1 MQLVLW
7 DFDGTLAYRQGGMW
21 VATLLDILGEFA
33 PNLCVTAEQVR
44 PYFQPGAYQPG
55 FPWHTPEQPHAHI
68 RSADEW
74 WSALNPLFEHVF
86 REVGVGIEYAK
97 ELAALMRVHYADPA
111 QWRLFND
118 AMPILTQLSEQGFT
132 HALLSNHV
140 PELPELLETLELL
153 PFFVYV
159 FNSAQTGYEKPH
171 PQAFQNVREAFPQA
185 NIVCMIGD
193 NLHSDIAGAEAAAI
207 PGILVRTN
215 DASVRHCC
223 KDLTT
228 VPAVIQHILT
238 E

>member
-21 VATLLDILGEFA
+21 IATLLDILGEFA
-33 PNLCVTAEQVR
+33 PNLCVTAEQMR
-44 PYFQPGAYQPG
+44 PYFQPGACQPG
-55 FPWHTPEQPHAHI
+55 FPWHTPERPHTHI

-74 WSALNPLFEHVF
+74 WDTLNPLFEHVF
-86 REVGVGIEYAK
+86 REIGAGV
-97 ELAALMRVHYADPA
+97 ELAALVRVRYTDPA
-111 QWRLFND
+111 RWRLFDD
-118 AMPILTQLSEQGFT
+118 AMPVLAQLFKQGFA

-140 PELPELLETLELL
+140 PELPKLLKTLGLS
-153 PFFVYV
+153 PFFVHV

-193 NLHSDIAGAEAAAI
+193 NLRSDIAGAEAAAI
-207 PGILVRTN
+207 PGILVRTS
-215 DASVRHCC
+215 DASVRRRC

-228 VPAVIQHILT
+228 VPAVIQHILND
-238 E
+238 